1 MPASLAIPPR
11 VLAPGVRALFSWA
24 FAPYPDWGRVRHRLE
39 LATSWPGAPRGVR
52 IARDTLGGVRTE
64 VLHPPT
70 THGDVTLL
78 YFHGG
83 GYTTGSPRT
92 HRGLAG
98 RLATAMAATTYVIDY
113 RLAPEHP
120 CPAAAVDALAAY
132 RGLLD
137 RGVPARQI
145 AVAGDSAGGGLALTL
160 ALDARAEGVPMPAVL
175 GLICPGVD
183 ASPAALHGLA
193 DQTPDPIL
201 DKRLVTAFLDA
212 YLGEG
217 AQELPVNVVS
227 PLHADLAGLPPMVI
241 ESASDDLIVSHAREL
256 ASRARAA
263 GVPVQ
268 YREHLGLWHVF
279 HAMTGLMPRAGQAL
293 DDLARTMV
301 RTIKDQPATLS

>member
-1 MPASLAIPPR
+1 MSHAIPPR
-11 VLAPGVRALFSWA
+11 LLAPGIRALFMWA

-39 LATSWPGAPRGVR
+39 LATAWPGAPRGVR
-52 IARDTLGGVRTE
+52 ITQDMLGGVRTE
-64 VLHPPT
+64 VLRPPT
-70 THGDVTLL
+70 TDADVTLL

-92 HRGLAG
+92 HRGVAG
-98 RLATAMAATTYVIDY
+98 RLAVTMAATTYVVDY

-120 CPAAAVDALAAY
+120 CPAAALDALAAY

-145 AVAGDSAGGGLALTL
+145 AVAGDSAGGGLSLTL
-160 ALDARAEGVPMPAVL
+160 ALDARNEGLPIPAVL

-183 ASPAALHGLA
+183 ASPAALHDLA
-193 DQTPDPIL
+193 DRTPDAIL
-201 DKRLVTAFLDA
+201 DKRLVSAFLDA
-212 YLGEG
+212 YLGDLDPG
-217 AQELPVNVVS
+217 LPASVVS

-241 ESASDDLIVSHAREL
+241 ESASNDLIVSHAREL

-263 GVPVQ
+263 GVSVQ

-279 HAMTGLMPRAGQAL
+279 HAMAGVMPRAGHAL
-293 DDLARTMV
+293 DDLARNLV
-301 RTIKDQPATLS
+301 RTIKDHPVALN